1 MSSQTAQ
8 SFWDI
13 PDNLK
18 YDEPIDEKSPL
29 FVDTAVARGNFTF
42 NRLYKSL
49 FLDPASLSFK
59 GSLPYRVYQLL
70 LGHRGCGKST
80 ELRRL
85 SHTLHHPERFFV
97 VFLDVPS
104 VLDINNLIYADIL
117 LALAAA
123 LLDKLASE
131 SIELRD
137 ENIEQLLAWFDDR
150 VEKHERTKEFA
161 ADIKTGL
168 QGETGLPFIAKLF
181 AAITTSFR
189 INSTYKE
196 EVRTVV
202 KNSFSQFAAAFN
214 ALIAAANEQ
223 VECEE
228 LGHCLLFV
236 VDGTD
241 RLGQADSR
249 RFFIDDAYQL
259 QQIEGNFIYCAPIQL
274 SHEEGQ
280 VNEAFKSLILP
291 MVKLREK
298 HDATRLPAAYD
309 AMREMV
315 YKRITSSL
323 FDSQTTVDHL
333 IEHSGGNPRHLIRL
347 LDYTFQDAEGE
358 CLDFA
363 AAQQAVRRLANDLR
377 RILNTTDYP
386 LLQQIDSC
394 DEEINDDRVRHLL
407 YNLALLEYNDY
418 WRLTHPAVRTLD
430 AYRRAVPETTVI
442 RVMDAGIQ
450 HHGR

>member
-1 MSSQTAQ
+1 MTSQTAL

-13 PDNLK
+13 PNNLK
-18 YDEPIDEKSPL
+18 YDEPIDEQSPF
-29 FVDTAVARGNFTF
+29 FVDTAVARGNFSF

-59 GSLPYRVYQLL
+59 GTLPYRIYQLF

-104 VLDINNLIYADIL
+104 ALDINNLIYADIL
-117 LALAAA
+117 LALATA
-123 LLDKLASE
+123 LLEDLNSQGIA
-131 SIELRD
+131 LPD
-137 ENIEQLLAWFDDR
+137 EYTEHLLIWFDER
-150 VEKHERTKEFA
+150 VEKHERTREFA
-161 ADIKTGL
+161 ADIKAGL
-168 QGETGLPFIAKLF
+168 QGETGLPLIAKLF

-189 INSTYKE
+189 TNSTYKE
-196 EVRTVV
+196 EVRSVV
-202 KNSFSQFAAAFN
+202 KNYFSQFAWAFN

-223 VECEE
+223 IEQDG
-228 LGHCLLFV
+228 LGRCLLFV

-280 VNEAFKSLILP
+280 VHEAFKSQILP
-291 MVKLREK
+291 MIKLREK
-298 HDATRLPAAYD
+298 HDATPLPAAYQ
-309 AMREMV
+309 AMREMA
-315 YKRITSSL
+315 YRRISPSL
-323 FDSQTTVDHL
+323 FDAETTVDLL

-347 LDYTFQDAEGE
+347 LDYTFQDAEAE
-358 CLDFA
+358 CLDLA
-363 AAQQAVRRLANDLR
+363 AAKKAVKRLANELR

-386 LLQQIDSC
+386 LLKQIDGC
-394 DEEINDDRVRHLL
+394 DDEINDDRVRHLL

-430 AYRRAVPETTVI
+430 AYQRAAPT
-442 RVMDAGIQ
+442 A
-450 HHGR
+450 

>member
-1 MSSQTAQ
+1 MCIRDSSYTEHLLN
-8 SFWDI
+8 W
-13 PDNLK
+13 
-18 YDEPIDEKSPL
+18 
-29 FVDTAVARGNFTF
+29 F
-42 NRLYKSL
+42 N
-49 FLDPASLSFK
+49 
-59 GSLPYRVYQLL
+59 
-70 LGHRGCGKST
+70 
-80 ELRRL
+80 E
-85 SHTLHHPERFFV
+85 
-97 VFLDVPS
+97 
-104 VLDINNLIYADIL
+104 
-117 LALAAA
+117 
-123 LLDKLASE
+123 
-131 SIELRD
+131 
-137 ENIEQLLAWFDDR
+137 R
-150 VEKHERTKEFA
+150 VEKHERTKEYA

-202 KNSFSQFAAAFN
+202 KNSFSQFSAAFN
-214 ALIAAANEQ
+214 VLIAAVNEK
-223 VECEE
+223 VDNAE

-280 VNEAFKSLILP
+280 VHEAFKSLILP
-291 MVKLREK
+291 MIKLREK
-298 HDATRLPAAYD
+298 QDATPLPVAYA

-315 YKRITSSL
+315 YRRIDRPL
-323 FDSQTTVDHL
+323 FDAETTVDLL

-363 AAQQAVRRLANDLR
+363 AAQKAVKRLANDLR

-386 LLQQIDSC
+386 LLKQIDGC
-394 DEEINDDRVRHLL
+394 DDEINDDRVRHLL

-418 WRLTHPAVRTLD
+418 WRLTHPAVRTLE
-430 AYRRAVPETTVI
+430 AYNRAVPT
-442 RVMDAGIQ
+442 A
-450 HHGR
+450 